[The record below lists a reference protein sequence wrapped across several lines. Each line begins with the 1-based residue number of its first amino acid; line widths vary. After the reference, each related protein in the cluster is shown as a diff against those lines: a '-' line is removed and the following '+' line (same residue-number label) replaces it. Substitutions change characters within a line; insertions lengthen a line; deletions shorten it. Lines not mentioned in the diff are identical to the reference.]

1 MTGARSFIVNTPR
14 EPESKQGPASW
25 YTPGHSDGLGD
36 RLLMFD
42 NTTASSLELLR
53 FKREFSDSAAFE
65 AALRRR
71 IDELDGFSHPAV
83 AKVRAVDRLGPG
95 EGLALISNYTPGR
108 RLSEIVHEARGPTF
122 ALELIRQLTPVLA
135 TLQRQGDGIAHGAL
149 TAQRIVVTPEGQLVI
164 VEHVLGAAL
173 ESLGLPAERLRSELG
188 IVVPPRGEQVALDRR
203 ADVIQLAC
211 VALSL
216 LLGRRLD
223 PADYPLKSADLL
235 AEFALT
241 DPRGAAAAPGL
252 RLWLEQALQLT
263 GPAFESAQDAHD
275 ALNELSEDGEP
286 PPEPHRTLHAG
297 HAPVEA
303 AASAA
308 IQPTPNVGEDDAEA
322 PAQPVEVPVVAGSPR
337 TTSDVGHPGSVTI
350 VAGPSN
356 SESVPGGRPNT
367 FEFWQATRMTEATR
381 HIEAPRT
388 PLRPTAPEAATA
400 IKWGQDSSPL
410 SRTVRLRGLGDILL
424 WVAAGLA
431 AVAIGEAIVIGG
443 LVRARRLAGLPA
455 GPTAIMVESPQPG
468 AEVMVDGRRAGL
480 TPLKLNVGA
489 ETHSIRVLPP
499 EEPVDAA
506 TRALPPT
513 PAPLTRLEI
522 ASDPVG
528 ARVMLDGAPRGV
540 TPLST
545 SVSPGPHTVVLSE
558 GLTTVSRTITV
569 AAGSTATVMAT
580 LTPAGAVAGWLAITV
595 PLELQVLEGGNL
607 IGSTSA
613 AKLML
618 PAGHHDLEL
627 TNAAVGFRTTVPVDI
642 QPGKTVTTTVTVPNG
657 SVSINALPWAN
668 VWLDGRALG
677 TTPIANLD
685 VPLGTHEVIWRHPQ
699 FGERRQTVVVTAKSP
714 VRLVMDLSK

>member
-1 MTGARSFIVNTPR
+1 MTGARSFIVNAPR
-14 EPESKQGPASW
+14 EPEPKQGPASW

-188 IVVPPRGEQVALDRR
+188 IVVPPEGEQAALGRR

-263 GPAFESAQDAHD
+263 GPTFESAQDAHD
-275 ALNELSEDGEP
+275 ALSELSEDGESP
-286 PPEPHRTLHAG
+286 LPEPHRTLHAG

-303 AASAA
+303 APPPA
-308 IQPTPNVGEDDAEA
+308 IQPTPNVGEDDAKA
-322 PAQPVEVPVVAGSPR
+322 PAEPVEVAVVAGSPP
-337 TTSDVGHPGSVTI
+337 TTSDVGNPGSVTTA
-350 VAGPSN
+350 AGPIN
-356 SESVPGGRPNT
+356 PESVPGGRPNT
-367 FEFWQATRMTEATR
+367 FESWQATRMTEAAR
-381 HIEAPRT
+381 NIEAPRT
-388 PLRPTAPEAATA
+388 PSRPPVPEVATVINWASPQSRKLRL
-400 IKWGQDSSPL
+400 G
-410 SRTVRLRGLGDILL
+410 GLGDILL

-431 AVAIGEAIVIGG
+431 VVTIAEAIVIGG

-489 ETHSIRVLPP
+489 ETHSIRVLSP
-499 EEPVDAA
+499 EVPVDAA
-506 TRALPPT
+506 ARALPAT

-522 ASDPVG
+522 TSDPVG
-528 ARVMLDGAPRGV
+528 ARVTLDGAPRGV
-540 TPLST
+540 TPLTT

-558 GLTTVSRTITV
+558 GLATVSRTITV
-569 AAGSTATVMAT
+569 SAGSTATVMAT

-607 IGSTSA
+607 LGTTSA